1 MKRYSKLG
9 AITTYLVCIEHR
21 GMFSKGINDSQKHSS
36 ESDDKDH
43 KVFSILGIDL
53 PRFESRL
60 SDRNGPS
67 SKVNVDLR

>member
-1 MKRYSKLG
+1 
-9 AITTYLVCIEHR
+9 
-21 GMFSKGINDSQKHSS
+21 MFSKGINDSQKHSS
-36 ESDDKDH
+36 ENDDKDY